1 MLIHHAIKRMHCT
14 PMKAS
19 MMHQAMAVLGLG
31 SNFGALR
38 AVLIDSGCTKSVFRN
53 KDKLINLRTPAHNY
67 IIHGVG
73 GKLPV
78 TLVGDFPVALKH
90 KSGKVTVRLIKE
102 CLYAPDASA
111 NLLATGDLQEA
122 GIGLHIP
129 ADNST
134 AAHLFVADDKGEKLM
149 FNLAEHKG
157 IYLLPFHQDCMTH
170 FAGAASHQFRAL
182 TEVELWHLRLGHAG
196 TRKIA
201 KLSRHCKGIPK
212 PLADQELPC
221 HMCQEGKSKRQN
233 YPAASEN

>member
-1 MLIHHAIKRMHCT
+1 M
-14 PMKAS
+14 
-19 MMHQAMAVLGLG
+19 
-31 SNFGALR
+31 
-38 AVLIDSGCTKSVFRN
+38 FRN
-53 KDKLINLRTPAHNY
+53 KNKLINLRVPQHNY
-67 IIHGVG
+67 VIHGVG

-78 TLVGDFPVALKH
+78 THVGDFPVALKH
-90 KSGKVTVRLIKE
+90 KNGSVTVRLITE

-134 AAHLFVADDKGEKLM
+134 AAHLFVTDDKGEKLM
-149 FNLAEHKG
+149 FTLAEHKG

-201 KLSRHCKGIPK
+201 KLSKHCKGISK

-221 HMCQEGKSKRQN
+221 HMCHEGKAKRQD
-233 YPAASEN
+233 YPAVSDN